1 MKSRYI
7 GLGEDSKFASFH
19 PIVTFVYF
27 CVVVLI
33 SMFSM
38 SPVFLVLSFFT
49 GFGYSVILGG
59 WKSIRFNLIFAVPVL
74 FLTMIINPLSNHR
87 GVTVLFY
94 LNDNAITLEAILYG
108 LASAAMLVSVVMW
121 FSCFNKIMTS
131 DKIIYLFGRMIPVIA
146 LLLSM

>member
-7 GLGEDSKFASFH
+7 GLGEDSNFASFH

-49 GFGYSVILGG
+49 GFGYSCDF
-59 WKSIRFNLIFAVPVL
+59 R
-74 FLTMIINPLSNHR
+74 R
-87 GVTVLFY
+87 
-94 LNDNAITLEAILYG
+94 LEIH
-108 LASAAMLVSVVMW
+108 SV
-121 FSCFNKIMTS
+121 
-131 DKIIYLFGRMIPVIA
+131 
-146 LLLSM
+146 